1 MFLKKIHPMEN
12 FSVII
17 EKVKKLSFEEKE
29 ELQQLL
35 QNYLVEARRD
45 EIYEN
50 YLRSRKEENK
60 LQFTNNIKILKRRL
74 RARK

>member
-1 MFLKKIHPMEN
+1 MEN
-12 FSVII
+12 FSTII

-50 YLRSRKEENK
+50 YLRSRKEEKK
-60 LQFTNNIKILKRRL
+60 LQFTNNINLLKNRL
-74 RARK
+74 R